1 VAYFRNLFNS
11 IWWPRPCLEGM
22 EFPCLSTAENDKLI
36 LPFSL
41 QEIEDVVK
49 DCDGSK
55 SPGPD
60 GFNFNFIKSFWSL

>member
-1 VAYFRNLFNS
+1 
-11 IWWPRPCLEGM
+11 M

-55 SPGPD
+55 SAGPD